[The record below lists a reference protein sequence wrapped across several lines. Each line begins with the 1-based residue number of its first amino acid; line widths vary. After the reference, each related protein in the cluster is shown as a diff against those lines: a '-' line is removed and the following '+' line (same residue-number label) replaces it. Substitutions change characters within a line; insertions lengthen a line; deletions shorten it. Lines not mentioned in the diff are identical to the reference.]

1 MAATVTAFPLSQQ
14 QQQQQHFQ
22 SAKGSRLSTRIS
34 SGTAHSSSS
43 ATPTG
48 AVATAHSGATMATN
62 GSSVS
67 ASASASALFDTL
79 ATPGQR
85 SPSDD
90 TPLSVSVKQLPTPRT
105 SISSGANSPPEG
117 LSPNSHSRSNS
128 HSQSSNTLLQ
138 TPTHTRHQASQYHS
152 SSSFHTP
159 SNSDHPST
167 LASSPFAHGDSDQ
180 NHSNNLLYARSPLS
194 NMRPSSPV
202 LGSKQPVARLDT
214 TPASLLSTNSALQ
227 VGMSSATLG
236 SGLFNGGGVP
246 SGGVS
251 SISTATSPSSNTL
264 GGRAV
269 FQSFH
274 HHEYESQQQQQQQQD
289 HLENERELQKKNAR
303 SAINSVSVFL
313 PPALNHS
320 LNKVV
325 QSAKD
330 AVSPSSPHSKTSLP
344 FGRHA
349 GASSSSGLSDM
360 GMGAVPVSSAYA
372 PRSTATSL
380 RQRLSPGTL
389 MQVLKLP
396 LICLCWY
403 MSSAVTNNIGKQ
415 IMNQFRYPVTLT
427 FVQFWFVSIFCYM
440 AAAGFNMTRIRP
452 PSRAILEMTGP
463 LVGFQV
469 VGHVFSSVAIS
480 RVPLS
485 VVHTVKALTPLFT
498 VLFYRVVLGTTYSR
512 AIYLSLVPLTA
523 GVMLACRMSLEF
535 NNMVGLTC
543 ALLSTLVFVMQN
555 VFTKKILSSNKG
567 KQTQSSSH
575 EEHGMGGLGN
585 KESISTSSNSGSDPV
600 DAALGGNQK
609 LDKINI
615 LFYSATMAAICMI
628 PMWLYAEGWHL
639 MFSEDPLGH
648 ESGSTGTW
656 TSISWLLF
664 LNGVSHFFQNFLAF
678 SVLALTSPVTYSI
691 ASLIKRI
698 IVIVA
703 SIIYF
708 HQTLGLM
715 QWTGVCLT
723 FWGLWMYNSAKNS
736 AKVNPA
742 SGILASTK
750 AGRRMTRG
758 FGRGLL
764 DSEVDNGPRSKA
776 GFMV

>member
-1 MAATVTAFPLSQQ
+1 
-14 QQQQQHFQ
+14 
-22 SAKGSRLSTRIS
+22 
-34 SGTAHSSSS
+34 
-43 ATPTG
+43 
-48 AVATAHSGATMATN
+48 
-62 GSSVS
+62 
-67 ASASASALFDTL
+67 
-79 ATPGQR
+79 
-85 SPSDD
+85 
-90 TPLSVSVKQLPTPRT
+90 
-105 SISSGANSPPEG
+105 
-117 LSPNSHSRSNS
+117 
-128 HSQSSNTLLQ
+128 
-138 TPTHTRHQASQYHS
+138 
-152 SSSFHTP
+152 
-159 SNSDHPST
+159 
-167 LASSPFAHGDSDQ
+167 
-180 NHSNNLLYARSPLS
+180 
-194 NMRPSSPV
+194 MRPSV
-202 LGSKQPVARLDT
+202 GHLDT

-227 VGMSSATLG
+227 AGVSSATTTTTTLG
-236 SGLFNGGGVP
+236 SGLFNVNVGGGLGGGAGGL
-246 SGGVS
+246 SGAGVS
-251 SISTATSPSSNTL
+251 SISTPSSNTL

-274 HHEYESQQQQQQQQD
+274 QHEFESQQQQQQQQD
-289 HLENERELQKKNAR
+289 LLENEREQQKKNAR
-303 SAINSVSVFL
+303 SAIQSVSVFL
-313 PPALNHS
+313 PPALNQS
-320 LNKVV
+320 LTKVV

-344 FGRHA
+344 FGRHV
-349 GASSSSGLSDM
+349 GASSSSGLSETGIGM
-360 GMGAVPVSSAYA
+360 GMGVGGVPMSSAYA

-380 RQRLSPGTL
+380 RQQLKPGTL

-396 LICLCWY
+396 LICLSWY

-440 AAAGFNMTRIRP
+440 AAAGFSMTRIRP
-452 PSRAILEMTGP
+452 PSRGIVEMTAP

-498 VLFYRVVLGTTYSR
+498 VLFYRVVLGTTYSK
-512 AIYLSLVPLTA
+512 AVYLSLVPLTA

-535 NNMVGLTC
+535 NNLVGLTS

-567 KQTQSSSH
+567 KQAQSSSSH

-585 KESISTSSNSGSDPV
+585 KESISTTSASGSDPV
-600 DAALGGNQK
+600 DAALAGSHGGHQK

-628 PMWLYAEGWHL
+628 PMWLYTEGWHL

-656 TSISWLLF
+656 TGISWLLF

-691 ASLIKRI
+691 ASLVKRI
-698 IVIVA
+698 VVIVA

-708 HQTLGLM
+708 HQTLGLT
-715 QWTGVCLT
+715 QWTGVCMT
-723 FWGLWMYNSAKNS
+723 FWGLWMYNSAKNA
-736 AKVNPA
+736 AKVNP
-742 SGILASTK
+742 SSSILASTK
-750 AGRRMTRG
+750 VGRRVTMG

-764 DSEVDNGPRSKA
+764 DSEVDGPNPRSKV